1 MIRRFLSGKLGSL
14 GTGFAALL
22 LLLLVAQCG
31 MAQSTYAPL
40 FRANWKGIAP
50 EGFGDRQNSW
60 AWSMAWYNGN
70 LLVGTA
76 RSEQCIT
83 DLSEHEVD
91 PSYPYP
97 PADPDIVCAAEND
110 LMLQA

>member
-1 MIRRFLSGKLGSL
+1 MIRSVLSGKIRSFS
-14 GTGFAALL
+14 TGIAAMLL
-22 LLLLVAQCG
+22 LLLAAQCG

-83 DLSEHEVD
+83 DLSQHLIV
-91 PSYPYP
+91 PSQAYP
-97 PADPDIVCAAEND
+97 PKDPDI
-110 LMLQA
+110 